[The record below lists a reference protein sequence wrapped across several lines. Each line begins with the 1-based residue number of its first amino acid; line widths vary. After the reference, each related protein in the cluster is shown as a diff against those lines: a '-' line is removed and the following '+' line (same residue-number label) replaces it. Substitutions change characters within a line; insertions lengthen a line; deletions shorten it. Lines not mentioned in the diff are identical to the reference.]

1 MGSRRAE
8 KETIS
13 VYIVSNNNLAGKY
26 LVHIIGEDR
35 RIKPTLCKA
44 LPRPDTNPSNT
55 IFILDSS
62 SGLYPFS
69 ELLRRLQQR
78 YPRSKII
85 VVNGARSAAEL
96 VELLELGVQGFVDQN
111 DVSEGLC
118 EAIHTVALGRLSMPN
133 QIIESYFETIANRK
147 LRRPDNPS
155 ATTPREH
162 QVLEL
167 VKQRLSNKE
176 IAQMLGVQECTIKYH
191 MSNIFGKL
199 QIASRNDLVQ
209 NMESSR
215 VVAELFQ

>member
-147 LRRPDNPS
+147 LRRPDNLLHRGRRIRQRDIITYAAIEENILLQHNAGLASQPRRIGKCEINAIDENA
-155 ATTPREH
+155 ATLRHVKSLNQLRE
-162 QVLEL
+162 
-167 VKQRLSNKE
+167 RALS
-176 IAQMLGVQECTIKYH
+176 
-191 MSNIFGKL
+191 
-199 QIASRNDLVQ
+199 
-209 NMESSR
+209 
-215 VVAELFQ
+215 